1 MNKTITWRG
10 PRYKSWIKNSLL
22 LVGVIFGGINTGE
35 PIISNSSILIEV
47 LCGIVLFCLTSTIG
61 YAINDIVD
69 QKRDLKNPVH
79 AQKRYPINSVWY
91 FFIMLGIVIFLG
103 LENDFIRKE
112 MLFVLS
118 IYFLM
123 TCFYSKFLKNIPIV
137 EIIVLSLH
145 FLLRILA
152 GTWAVGIYVSEWLVV
167 AGFMMALLL
176 SFGKRCIEFRLAKND
191 FSFRPV
197 LSEYKLEYLI
207 GISKSLALINL
218 LIYCLYSINTPER
231 GLFFLVSTLPFVTY
245 GLLRY
250 LLLLDRE
257 NATKTPEEMLLG
269 DKNSILNLGIWL
281 LIVVYTQ
288 G

>member
-1 MNKTITWRG
+1 MNKAITWRG

-35 PIISNSSILIEV
+35 PIISNPSILTEV
-47 LCGIVLFCLTSTIG
+47 FYGIFLFCLTSTVG

-69 QKRDLKNPVH
+69 QKRDLNNPVH
-79 AQKRYPINSVWY
+79 TQKRYPINGVWY
-91 FFIMLGIVIFLG
+91 FFITLGIVIFLG
-103 LENDFIRKE
+103 LENGFIGKE
-112 MLFVLS
+112 MMLILS

-123 TCFYSKFLKNIPIV
+123 TCLYSKFLKNIPIV
-137 EIIVLSLH
+137 EIIALSLH

-152 GTWAVGIYVSEWLVV
+152 GTWAVGIHVSEWLVV

-176 SFGKRCIEFRLAKND
+176 SFGKRCIEFKLAKND

-207 GISKSLALINL
+207 GISKSLALANL

-231 GLFFLVSTLPFVTY
+231 GLLFLVSTLPFVTY

-250 LLLLDRE
+250 LLLLERE
-257 NATKTPEEMLLG
+257 STIKTPEEMLLG
-269 DKNSILNLGIWL
+269 DRGSMLNLMIWL
-281 LIVVYTQ
+281 LIVISMQ